1 MEHREEVEHQREET
15 EFKEGVD
22 RNEEQEAEVLE
33 EEQAEEVVVV
43 RQGEPRRICPR
54 GIVWISCPCAVPVTA
69 PKDAATPRT
78 MRLRW

>member
-1 MEHREEVEHQREET
+1 MEHREVVEHQREET

-22 RNEEQEAEVLE
+22 RNEELDE
-33 EEQAEEVVVV
+33 EEVVVV